1 MIKSN
6 HRRVKKRHTSKRKR
20 SSKRKAGVKG
30 VTLPD
35 FNKPTLVI
43 PPRDLLFGQPTV
55 NNNNYKTSRR
65 WRYRNKSNPFSR
77 LNYQKTR
84 LINKYIKNQVNKRNR
99 TLRLNNLVEYIEL
112 EDMVLKR
119 KKTLI
124 NIKV

>member
-6 HRRVKKRHTSKRKR
+6 HRKKKKRHTSKRKR

-99 TLRLNNLVEYIEL
+99 TLRLKQFGRIHRARGHG
-112 EDMVLKR
+112 LK
-119 KKTLI
+119 KKKNT
-124 NIKV
+124 NKY